1 MEQIIKALRANI
13 ENENNVLVDTNFKER
28 NKDDSIKS
36 FFFPPKVVRM
46 LNDTT
51 ATLQAEVLKYVTT

>member
-28 NKDDSIKS
+28 NK
-36 FFFPPKVVRM
+36 
-46 LNDTT
+46 
-51 ATLQAEVLKYVTT
+51 